1 LNPGCGEFVSNV
13 KFLSSTRL
21 KDFSWFSKFQHLQT
35 LAGGMQMLESN
46 HEAAIPGF
54 ANEWLLSFPC
64 RAGFLTQ
71 NRRPLLGKPA

>member
-1 LNPGCGEFVSNV
+1 MEILTLHSIER
-13 KFLSSTRL
+13 FLVVR
-21 KDFSWFSKFQHLQT
+21 FQHLQT

-54 ANEWLLSFPC
+54 ANEWLLSFLC